1 MLIDV
6 RLENKVLRPH
16 IRRLSIKEP
25 GLKTEVTTMTQLIA
39 TMQNH
44 RWISG
49 LMPRT
54 GWFGARRRRDVLD
67 VSRLSDHLRRDMG
80 FLDGNDPSGRHY

>member
-1 MLIDV
+1 MAC
-6 RLENKVLRPH
+6 P
-16 IRRLSIKEP
+16 
-25 GLKTEVTTMTQLIA
+25 LKQMGQKIEVTTMTQLIA

-49 LMPRT
+49 LMPRM
-54 GWFGARRRRDVLD
+54 GWFGPSRRREMLD

-80 FLDGNDPSGRHY
+80 FLDGNDPSGRHR